1 MKTIEILAFRGAQA
15 LIVVLGST
23 IIVAITYAIVQI
35 CLGNYH
41 STACREF

>member
-1 MKTIEILAFRGAQA
+1 MKTIEILALRSLQA
-15 LIVVLGST
+15 LTVILGST
-23 IIVAITYAIVQI
+23 ILVAMIYAVVQI